1 MTVLAIDTASRHRL
15 VVLRAGRD
23 GDLVAARIAAGGAAL
38 PWLDRSLVELGV
50 SGLGAVVVVTGPGS
64 YTGLRAG
71 IAIGLGVAH
80 TLGLPLHGVSSLE
93 VVARSAPEGETAT
106 VALVEAGRGGVYAGR
121 FHRREGILEMIG
133 EARRVSLASVAVGE
147 PPPVTLDSLDLF
159 GVVPGDP
166 VRALAAAIPAAL
178 GRTELSLAGL
188 AATYLD

>member
-23 GDLVAARIAAGGAAL
+23 GDLVAARTAAGGAAL

-50 SGLGAVVVVTGPGS
+50 SGLQAVVVVTGPGS

-93 VVARSAPEGETAT
+93 VVARSAPEGETET
-106 VALVEAGRGGVYAGR
+106 VALVEAGRGGVYSGR

-133 EARRVSLASVAVGE
+133 EARRVSLASVAVGG

>member
-15 VVLRAGRD
+15 VVLRAGLA
-23 GDLVAARIAAGGAAL
+23 GELVAARTASGGAAL
-38 PWLDRSLVELGV
+38 PWLDRCLVELGL
-50 SGLGAVVVVTGPGS
+50 SDLGAVVVVTGPGS
-64 YTGLRAG
+64 YTGLRSG

-93 VVARSAPEGETAT
+93 VAARSAPDGENETL
-106 VALVEAGRGGVYAGR
+106 ALVEAGRDGAYAGR
-121 FHRREGILEMIG
+121 FHRREGILEMHG

-147 PPPVTLDSLDLF
+147 PPPVTLDALDLP
-159 GVVPGDP
+159 GVLPGDP

-178 GRTELSLAGL
+178 ARPPLALAGL